1 MFNTIETLIKM
12 RLKLYT
18 IILLSTLALS
28 CNQKKTKDIS
38 QETPQET
45 PVQTPPSFQNK
56 GHELVYNMVQNVGT
70 LEALHQKKDVSYTYT
85 YQTPDGKTDIS
96 NEKYIFNGELSY
108 GHYQQHERTFPKLKG
123 PITQGYDGNTYWL
136 KHNDTLIKDE
146 KLLKRVAFNRPTNF
160 YWFAMFQKLL
170 DPGLTYEYLGETTL
184 NAISYDIVKVSF
196 TSQNN
201 TPTDI
206 YQLYINKH
214 TLYVD
219 QFLFTVADFGVMDT
233 PFLMQVAYETI
244 DGLWIPT
251 RRKYK
256 RSTWKAAIDDAPWT
270 KVTWSNITFN
280 NGLNKRDFS
289 PQ

>member
-1 MFNTIETLIKM
+1 
-12 RLKLYT
+12 
-18 IILLSTLALS
+18 
-28 CNQKKTKDIS
+28 
-38 QETPQET
+38 
-45 PVQTPPSFQNK
+45 
-56 GHELVYNMVQNVGT
+56 
-70 LEALHQKKDVSYTYT
+70 
-85 YQTPDGKTDIS
+85 
-96 NEKYIFNGELSY
+96 
-108 GHYQQHERTFPKLKG
+108 
-123 PITQGYDGNTYWL
+123 
-136 KHNDTLIKDE
+136 
-146 KLLKRVAFNRPTNF
+146 
-160 YWFAMFQKLL
+160 MFQKLL